1 MLFVI
6 YGRICLYTKH
16 ETENTGAGNERRKI
30 EYAEKKKAAKQ
41 RYLPDITQGK
51 CIIPVFRLDKD
62 SGLAKITK
70 IRRKNGRKKIF
81 SWRQGILQ
89 G

>member
-1 MLFVI
+1 ML
-6 YGRICLYTKH
+6 YM
-16 ETENTGAGNERRKI
+16 A
-30 EYAEKKKAAKQ
+30 EYAYIQSMRLKTREREMKGEKSNTQKKKKAAKQ